1 MDSDGPTADALKNDL
16 LRLPIEEIT
25 RIFAGR
31 LRAAYTFVTDHIVG
45 VLKSTIDKS
54 DYEKALMATYGRI
67 YLWVEAIVALK
78 ESRHFQVV
86 HAGGRSIFELLLD
99 LKLLSL
105 DPSSA
110 EKFHA
115 FTKIDRFKSADR
127 LARFLEH
134 NKDVDRSHYQAELQL
149 ANNRAERDEFESLCE
164 RHWGR
169 TGEGKPRQPRH
180 WYDKIVEHRASDA
193 GYAETYARDYKFQS
207 WHVHGGAVGIG
218 GLSQEDLTKG
228 YILGLVRVYYSFL
241 DATALVIQEFKLD
254 AAIPG
259 VLQELRKTADAV
271 AVRIVDELLDRG
283 SAHQ

>member
-115 FTKIDRFKSADR
+115 FTKFEFCRYFDFPTR
-127 LARFLEH
+127 LARGCMKSTGFGFALALQGRNVSASQAEYPG
-134 NKDVDRSHYQAELQL
+134 NLVKDVFCTTAFRSGLAEIVLPAQA
-149 ANNRAERDEFESLCE
+149 
-164 RHWGR
+164 
-169 TGEGKPRQPRH
+169 P
-180 WYDKIVEHRASDA
+180 
-193 GYAETYARDYKFQS
+193 
-207 WHVHGGAVGIG
+207 
-218 GLSQEDLTKG
+218 
-228 YILGLVRVYYSFL
+228 
-241 DATALVIQEFKLD
+241 
-254 AAIPG
+254 
-259 VLQELRKTADAV
+259 
-271 AVRIVDELLDRG
+271 
-283 SAHQ
+283 